1 MFTDYIHILLVS
13 FSFLNID
20 HGVRIALRHWNI
32 TIELIDFTENI
43 KWQKNAVVVHVLYIS
58 VYSTWCCE
66 GTFPYAGTGR
76 S

>member
-1 MFTDYIHILLVS
+1 MVLKLHW
-13 FSFLNID
+13 
-20 HGVRIALRHWNI
+20 LRHWKI

-43 KWQKNAVVVHVLYIS
+43 KLQKNAVVVLYIS